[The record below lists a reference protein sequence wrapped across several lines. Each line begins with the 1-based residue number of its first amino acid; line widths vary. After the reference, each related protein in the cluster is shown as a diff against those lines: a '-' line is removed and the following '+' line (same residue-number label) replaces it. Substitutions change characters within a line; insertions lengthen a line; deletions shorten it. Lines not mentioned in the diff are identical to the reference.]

1 MVGRASASLFSVFD
15 RECVV
20 RRTINAPGGGSE
32 VPEALLEPGVGAGL
46 TGSPW

>member
-1 MVGRASASLFSVFD
+1 MLKLHARATLEPKEILYFLLKHSPD
-15 RECVV
+15 
-20 RRTINAPGGGSE
+20 GGSA